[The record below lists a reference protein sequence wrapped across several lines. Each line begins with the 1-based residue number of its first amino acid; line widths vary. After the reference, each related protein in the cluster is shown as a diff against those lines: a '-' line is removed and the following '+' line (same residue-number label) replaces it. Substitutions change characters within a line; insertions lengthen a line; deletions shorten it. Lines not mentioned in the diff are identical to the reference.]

1 MNHGMLGSFFANGKS
16 ENLIQTQNSL
26 PSFIQAKKLIKN
38 DKDFH
43 RSYFFAFNFSSVA
56 YLKLRVQFP
65 NKVFDSHK
73 RKKEYATIILHCERQ
88 TRQKKEKKKKKQS
101 RKEINKNVNINFRMF
116 LNVVFKK

>member
-26 PSFIQAKKLIKN
+26 PSFIQAKKIIKN

-65 NKVFDSHK
+65 NKVFDSHE

-88 TRQKKEKKKKKQS
+88 TRQKKERKKTNKVEKKLTKT
-101 RKEINKNVNINFRMF
+101 
-116 LNVVFKK
+116 